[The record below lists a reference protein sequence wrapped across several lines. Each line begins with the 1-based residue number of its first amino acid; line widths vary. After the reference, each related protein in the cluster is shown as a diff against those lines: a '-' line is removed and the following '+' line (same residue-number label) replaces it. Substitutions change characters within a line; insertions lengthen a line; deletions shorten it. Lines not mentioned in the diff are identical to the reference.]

1 MSVFWEAWDKV
12 EASFIGE
19 VPNGTSRAYAAIRG
33 SIALL
38 NDPYTVFI
46 EPQVREQER
55 VELRGNFGGIGV
67 ILSRRETGGEVL
79 LVPTPD
85 NPAVEAGILD
95 GDVLLAVD
103 GQRIT
108 PEMSIDEIRSLVTG
122 EKGTSVVLTVRHP
135 DSATVVDITI
145 ERADILLPS
154 VFYRV
159 LEEDPEIGYI
169 QLSRF
174 SAETSGEMETAV
186 ETLTDLGVS
195 QMVIDMRDNGGGL
208 LNAAIDVADHFLD
221 DGLIL
226 VQDSRGERQ
235 DFEADRQTIAGPE
248 IPVIVLIN
256 GGTASASEILAGALQ
271 DRGRATLLGTQTYGK
286 GSVQLVY
293 DLSDGS
299 SIHVT
304 SARWYTPDG
313 TQIDGQGLVPD
324 IIVEPSADAIA
335 EGRDEQLSAAVAF
348 LQNGD

>member
-1 MSVFWEAWDKV
+1 
-12 EASFIGE
+12 
-19 VPNGTSRAYAAIRG
+19 
-33 SIALL
+33 
-38 NDPYTVFI
+38 
-46 EPQVREQER
+46 
-55 VELRGNFGGIGV
+55 
-67 ILSRRETGGEVL
+67 
-79 LVPTPD
+79 
-85 NPAVEAGILD
+85 
-95 GDVLLAVD
+95 
-103 GQRIT
+103 
-108 PEMSIDEIRSLVTG
+108 
-122 EKGTSVVLTVRHP
+122 
-135 DSATVVDITI
+135 
-145 ERADILLPS
+145 
-154 VFYRV
+154 
-159 LEEDPEIGYI
+159 
-169 QLSRF
+169 
-174 SAETSGEMETAV
+174 METAV